1 MNILRPRSF
10 DEYIGQENIKKLLKI
25 SVEAAKSRNEML
37 DHILLS
43 GPPGLGKTTI
53 ASILAY
59 EMGKNFKFA
68 IASALQKPIDLV
80 GLLTSI
86 DKEGSVLFIDEIHRL
101 PKNLEEILYV
111 SMEDYIVDISVSKG
125 IGAQSV
131 RLNLPPFT
139 LICATTKP
147 GSLSSPL
154 IDRFG
159 IHGYF
164 EFYQEEELSSIIKRS
179 AEFLELEIEEEAS
192 IFLAK
197 RSRFTPR
204 VANKLLR
211 RVRDYVQ
218 VNKIKSIDILAAA
231 ESLKIINIDNLGLN
245 DLDRKYLHALKDI
258 FKGGPAGID
267 NISQFLGESP
277 ETIEDLCEPYLLKI
291 DFVQRTPRGRVLT
304 ENAINYL
311 DNSFCEKS
319 I

>member
-1 MNILRPRSF
+1 MNILRPKSF
-10 DEYIGQENIKKLLKI
+10 DEYVGQENIKKLLKI

-179 AEFLELEIEEEAS
+179 AEFLELEIEEDAS
-192 IFLAK
+192 NFLAK

-218 VNKIKSIDILAAA
+218 VNKIKSIDVVAAA
-231 ESLKIINIDNLGLN
+231 ESLKIVNIDDLGLN

-291 DFVQRTPRGRVLT
+291 DFVQRTPRGRILT

-311 DNSFCEKS
+311 DNTFCEKS

>member
-1 MNILRPRSF
+1 MNILRPKSF

-86 DKEGSVLFIDEIHRL
+86 DKDGSVLFIDEIHRL

-192 IFLAK
+192 NFLAK

-218 VNKIKSIDILAAA
+218 VNKIKSIDVEAAA
-231 ESLKIINIDNLGLN
+231 ESLKIINIDDLGLN
-245 DLDRKYLHALKDI
+245 DLDRKYLRALKDI

-311 DNSFCEKS
+311 DNTYCEKS